1 MHTTASAQICSPEV
15 NSTMSSRTSSSLGSK
30 MLFPSR
36 RQRTLCAATRVSW
49 STVCLLRSCCTVP
62 MMVLAITT
70 PKKVMFAKDPT
81 NARQSA
87 STIKTRL
94 KNVKILSRMISIS
107 LRVGEAAARLSSPAA
122 MRWLPVPRSGPWLGL
137 FPAAAPAGVRAVAGP
152 RPAVCL
158 PGAATVIL
166 TKRSPPVFTTILECL
181 FIINEIV

>member
-1 MHTTASAQICSPEV
+1 
-15 NSTMSSRTSSSLGSK
+15 MSSRTSSSLGSK

-49 STVCLLRSCCTVP
+49 STVRLLRSCCTVP

-94 KNVKILSRMISIS
+94 KNVKILSRMISVS
-107 LRVGEAAARLSSPAA
+107 LRVGEAAAWLSSPAA
-122 MRWLPVPRSGPWLGL
+122 MRWAALFRGQALGWVCFQQRHLRAFGLWLGRGRL
-137 FPAAAPAGVRAVAGP
+137 LACRA
-152 RPAVCL
+152 RQL
-158 PGAATVIL
+158 
-166 TKRSPPVFTTILECL
+166 
-181 FIINEIV
+181 